1 MPIEIILLW
10 TLTNAVNFAFAGFA
24 AGKTLNKKYSNARTY
39 LSWTGIAL
47 VVFALSFFIYK
58 VNILNDTEV
67 SLLILAIGCVSIVLL
82 YKDSLVAKLF
92 VGMTMILFTT
102 ILIFAFCGTADQIWG
117 ARLNLFDPVNGPYTV
132 RNILFFTVIKLL
144 VLSSATT
151 LYLVLLKNS
160 FIDLLTQAKDQL
172 RKYLI
177 APVVSYIGF
186 SAITYISNSV
196 GILPDSPHFLPLY
209 ASICT
214 ILVVEYIM
222 IFNSVH
228 WASEAIQADKKVHM
242 DGLTGLDNRLAFAE
256 KEEVMTEEMRKGNA
270 VFGIIMIDLNFLK
283 KLNDT
288 YGHERGDF
296 ALETLAGYIRD
307 VFKGCENY
315 RIGGDEFAVL
325 ALKDKVN
332 ELSALT
338 EKFKQTLI
346 DKEGGQPWESI
357 SAAIGYAI
365 YDKQKD
371 RSFDDVYKRAD
382 AAMYAEK
389 TRMKGGRDD

>member
-1 MPIEIILLW
+1 
-10 TLTNAVNFAFAGFA
+10 
-24 AGKTLNKKYSNARTY
+24 
-39 LSWTGIAL
+39 
-47 VVFALSFFIYK
+47 
-58 VNILNDTEV
+58 
-67 SLLILAIGCVSIVLL
+67 
-82 YKDSLVAKLF
+82 
-92 VGMTMILFTT
+92 
-102 ILIFAFCGTADQIWG
+102 
-117 ARLNLFDPVNGPYTV
+117 
-132 RNILFFTVIKLL
+132 
-144 VLSSATT
+144 
-151 LYLVLLKNS
+151 
-160 FIDLLTQAKDQL
+160 
-172 RKYLI
+172 
-177 APVVSYIGF
+177 
-186 SAITYISNSV
+186 
-196 GILPDSPHFLPLY
+196 
-209 ASICT
+209 
-214 ILVVEYIM
+214 
-222 IFNSVH
+222 
-228 WASEAIQADKKVHM
+228 M

-283 KLNDT
+283 KINDT

>member
-10 TLTNAVNFAFAGFA
+10 TLTNTVNFAFAGFA

-67 SLLILAIGCVSIVLL
+67 SLLTLAIGCVSIVLL

-151 LYLVLLKNS
+151 LYLMLLKNS

-214 ILVVEYIM
+214 ILIVEYIM

-242 DGLTGLDNRLAFAE
+242 DGLTGLNNRLAFAE
-256 KEEVMTEEMRKGNA
+256 REEIMIEEMRRGNV
-270 VFGIIMIDLNFLK
+270 VFSIIMIDLNFLK

-288 YGHERGDF
+288 YGHDKGDF
-296 ALETLAGYIRD
+296 ALETLAGHIRE

-325 ALKDKVN
+325 AVNDKVA
-332 ELSALT
+332 EVSILT
-338 EKFKQTLI
+338 ERFKQTLA
-346 DKEGGQPWESI
+346 DNEGGQPWESI

-365 YDKQKD
+365 YDKQID